1 MSNNN
6 YSNEHVSGVSSS
18 IADRSKQNQNHHR
31 FYPTQSAGNERIVV
45 SKKQRDKKQG
55 YIPGLNTGAAEITI
69 SEGDI
74 NDLGSLK
81 ETGSLE
87 HSMYVDN

>member
-6 YSNEHVSGVSSS
+6 YSNEHVSGVSSC
-18 IADRSKQNQNHHR
+18 IADRSKQHQNHHR

-45 SKKQRDKKQG
+45 GKKPRDKKQG

-69 SEGDI
+69 SEDDI
-74 NDLGSLK
+74 NNLASMN

-87 HSMYVDN
+87 HSIYVDN